1 MYEYGRVNIVSM
13 ICFSETDRREK
24 MYEMRKQTSV
34 GNAVND
40 LCYEIK
46 FENHVKD
53 KNNFFIN

>member
-1 MYEYGRVNIVSM
+1 M

-24 MYEMRKQTSV
+24 KYEKRKQTSL
-34 GNAVND
+34 GNTVND

-53 KNNFFIN
+53 KNNFFINWNIAFLF